1 MKLDLKK
8 MKKLS
13 EFERVESAPPSVLKT
28 AASSERI
35 TAIIQVKEP
44 NYVPERVRVRARIDP
59 LLFTADLPTDLLGE
73 LEADHRVQSV
83 ALSRPQ
89 KLIG

>member
-13 EFERVESAPPSVLKT
+13 ELERVESAPPSVLKA
-28 AASSERI
+28 AASGERI

-44 NYVPERVRVRARIDP
+44 NYVPEQVRVRARIDP
-59 LLFTADLPTDLLGE
+59 LLFTADLTIDLLGE
-73 LEADHRVQSV
+73 LEADRKVQSV

-89 KLIG
+89 RLIG